1 MSLVSRT
8 PETDLSHTA
17 DPQWEL
23 VERIVA
29 SPSFAKS
36 DRLRRFLLYICELSL
51 QGRADEINEL
61 NIGEKLFGRAR
72 NYDSSVDGIVRS
84 HASRLRHRLEQY
96 FGAEGKNEPIRL
108 FIPRGAYLPV
118 FEPQPEAPAPE
129 IAAAET
135 LDAKSS
141 ETLAKPMEAIRPAG
155 ERPSPWML
163 LSFALALACAAM
175 VSLLVYGHTRAAAPV
190 KSIGSHL
197 LWGYFFGTNQSTV
210 VVCSDSGLTALQQIT
225 GHSMKLTA
233 YLDTDERRRVVASPG
248 MAAEALQDVV
258 ERRYT
263 SIVNLLIVTRLFR
276 LAGNS
281 AHQIDVRY
289 ARDVRPDDLKDH
301 PVILLG
307 SNQTDPWV
315 EMFDGGMNFTIEDDM
330 KRGISTVFNRSPRAN
345 ELARYDSVE
354 SDPRQT
360 VYAVV
365 ALRSNPGGARRVLML
380 EGTSMAAT
388 EAAADFV
395 FEDQRLLP
403 FLNQIRRRDGFIPNF
418 EVLLTSN
425 NVDGYAPQSRIVAYR
440 TSQD

>member
-1 MSLVSRT
+1 MSLGS
-8 PETDLSHTA
+8 PQSETDLSPTA
-17 DPQWEL
+17 DPRWEL

-84 HASRLRHRLEQY
+84 HASRLRHKLEQY
-96 FGAEGKNEPIRL
+96 FSGAGQNEPIRL
-108 FIPRGAYLPV
+108 LIPRGAYLPV
-118 FEPQPEAPAPE
+118 FEPQLGVPAPE
-129 IAAAET
+129 TAAAET
-135 LDAKSS
+135 PDAKSD
-141 ETLAKPMEAIRPAG
+141 EALAKQIETVRAAR
-155 ERPSPWML
+155 ERPSPWMF
-163 LSFALALACAAM
+163 LSLALALACVAM
-175 VSLLVYGHTRAAAPV
+175 LSMLVYGHTGTPAPGTP
-190 KSIGSHL
+190 IGSHP
-197 LWGYFFGTNQSTV
+197 LWENFFGTNQSTV
-210 VVCSDSGLTALQQIT
+210 VVCSDAGLTTLQQIT
-225 GHSMKLTA
+225 GHSMKLTS
-233 YLDTDERRRVVASPG
+233 YLDTDERNRVVASPG

-258 ERRYT
+258 ARRYT

-276 LAGNS
+276 LAGDN

-307 SNQTDPWV
+307 SHQTDPWV

-330 KRGISTVFNRSPRAN
+330 KRGISTVFNHSPRGN

-365 ALRSNPGGARRVLML
+365 ALRSNPGGSRRVLML

-395 FEDQRLLP
+395 FDDQRLLP
-403 FLNQIRRRDGFIPNF
+403 FLNTIRRPDGSIPNF

-425 NVDGYAPQSRIVAYR
+425 DVDGYAPQSRIVAYR